1 MTVAAVV
8 AAAVATG
15 PARPGTRWRA
25 RGRPPIGDGPW
36 SSGFAGRCTT
46 TCSSRR
52 YDSPSAWA
60 GSSPP
65 SIAGAETTPALFAFA
80 LGAFGFGVSLVTADR
95 VFAGGTKALPAPP
108 HVLESRLSTL
118 AAAVW
123 PSTIGVAALM
133 IISLG
138 VNATLAALLAGVQVG
153 MGVAGL
159 LSALR
164 IAAREQEVGG
174 RLLDRPCG

>member
-1 MTVAAVV
+1 MEAQ
-8 AAAVATG
+8 G
-15 PARPGTRWRA
+15 SSPA
-25 RGRPPIGDGPW
+25 RGRPLELRLRRPLHYHLFVAPVRLAIGV
-36 SSGFAGRCTT
+36 AGLV
-46 TCSSRR
+46 
-52 YDSPSAWA
+52 AA
-60 GSSPP
+60 L
-65 SIAGAETTPALFAFA
+65 IAGAETTPALFAFA

-95 VFAGGTKALPAPP
+95 VFAGGTEALPAPP
-108 HVLESRLSTL
+108 HELESRLSTL

-164 IAAREQEVGG
+164 IAAREQELGG
-174 RLLDRPCG
+174 HLLTDRRVSTVYLAAIERPG